1 MKYLTCFLLI
11 GSLFIRPANAQE
23 DYSFD
28 LSEIEKNA
36 FQFGGYLET
45 RPIFSLLDRE
55 SRFYFLNYYD
65 SEQKKKAMECNF
77 KALLDLSYERGIAKA
92 QIRLNADLS
101 HSHSDWS
108 QDFDLYEGYLSLKP
122 SLHFH
127 IDIGKKRLKWGKGYA
142 WNPVAFIDN
151 PKNPFDPDL
160 ALEGFTVISA
170 DYIKSFSGKLR
181 TLTLTGILI
190 PVFKD
195 VNSQLGRHNT
205 LNYGGKVY
213 SLLFDTDIDLM
224 FLAGPGISSRYG
236 IDFSRNITSN
246 IEIHGEGAYWTEYSK
261 RVVDDE
267 SALDQKKRD
276 GCSYLLGIRYL
287 TKSNTTFFLEY
298 YRNGRGYTQKEME
311 DYYSLIDSGYDMYL
325 MSGIEDELDLAS
337 SFTGFRT
344 FSPAINYLF
353 LRILQK
359 EPFNIVYFNPS
370 LTSICNLG
378 DGSFSLVPE
387 LLYTPVTDLEL
398 RARAMFL
405 VGNRGTEFGE
415 KQNNFRLELRIR
427 YYF

>member
-28 LSEIEKNA
+28 LSEIEKKA
-36 FQFGGYLET
+36 FQFGGYLEA
-45 RPIFSLLDRE
+45 RPVFSLLDRE
-55 SRFYFLNYYD
+55 SRFYSLIYYD

-92 QIRLNADLS
+92 QIRLNADLN

>member
-28 LSEIEKNA
+28 LSEIEKKA
-36 FQFGGYLET
+36 FQFGGYLEA
-45 RPIFSLLDRE
+45 RPVFSLLDRE
-55 SRFYFLNYYD
+55 SRFYSLIYYD

-92 QIRLNADLS
+92 QIRLNADLN

-246 IEIHGEGAYWTEYSK
+246 IEIHGEGAYRTEYSK

>member
-1 MKYLTCFLLI
+1 VKYLTCFLLI

-28 LSEIEKNA
+28 LSEIEKKA
-36 FQFGGYLET
+36 FQFGGYLEA
-45 RPIFSLLDRE
+45 RPVFSLLDRE
-55 SRFYFLNYYD
+55 SRFYFLNYYY

-92 QIRLNADLS
+92 QIRLNADLN

>member
-28 LSEIEKNA
+28 LSEIEKKA
-36 FQFGGYLET
+36 FQFGGYLEA
-45 RPIFSLLDRE
+45 RPVFSLLDRE
-55 SRFYFLNYYD
+55 SRFYSLIYYD

-92 QIRLNADLS
+92 QIRLNADLN

-224 FLAGPGISSRYG
+224 FLTGPGISSRYG

>member
-1 MKYLTCFLLI
+1 VKYLTCFLLI

-28 LSEIEKNA
+28 LSEIEKKA
-36 FQFGGYLET
+36 FQFGGYLEA
-45 RPIFSLLDRE
+45 RPVFSLLDRE
-55 SRFYFLNYYD
+55 SRFYSLIYYD
-65 SEQKKKAMECNF
+65 SEQKKKAMEYNF

-92 QIRLNADLS
+92 QIRLNADLN

>member
-28 LSEIEKNA
+28 LSEIEKKA
-36 FQFGGYLET
+36 FQFGGYLEA
-45 RPIFSLLDRE
+45 RPVFSLLDRE
-55 SRFYFLNYYD
+55 SRFYSLIYYD
-65 SEQKKKAMECNF
+65 SEQKKKAMEYNF

-92 QIRLNADLS
+92 QIRLNADLN

>member
-1 MKYLTCFLLI
+1 VKYLTCFLLI

-28 LSEIEKNA
+28 LSEIEKKA
-36 FQFGGYLET
+36 FQFGGYLEA
-45 RPIFSLLDRE
+45 RPVFSLLDRE
-55 SRFYFLNYYD
+55 SRFYSLIYYD

-92 QIRLNADLS
+92 QIRLNADLN
-101 HSHSDWS
+101 HSHSDWP

>member
-28 LSEIEKNA
+28 LSEIEKKA
-36 FQFGGYLET
+36 FQFGGYLEA
-45 RPIFSLLDRE
+45 RPVFSLLDRE
-55 SRFYFLNYYD
+55 SRFYSLIYYD

-92 QIRLNADLS
+92 QIRLNADLN

-224 FLAGPGISSRYG
+224 FLAGSGISSRYG

-261 RVVDDE
+261 RVVDGE
-267 SALDQKKRD
+267 NALDQKKRD

-287 TKSNTTFFLEY
+287 TRSNTTFFLEY

-311 DYYSLIDSGYDMYL
+311 DYYGLIDSGYDMYL

-344 FSPAINYLF
+344 FSPAINYLYI
-353 LRILQK
+353 RILQK

-387 LLYTPVTDLEL
+387 LLYAPVTDLEL

-415 KQNNFRLELRIR
+415 KRNNFRLELRIR

>member
-28 LSEIEKNA
+28 LSEIEKKA
-36 FQFGGYLET
+36 FQFGGYLEA
-45 RPIFSLLDRE
+45 RPVFSLLDRE
-55 SRFYFLNYYD
+55 SRFYFLNYYY
-65 SEQKKKAMECNF
+65 SEQKKKAMEYNF

-92 QIRLNADLS
+92 QIRLNADLN

-224 FLAGPGISSRYG
+224 FLTGPGISSRYG

-246 IEIHGEGAYWTEYSK
+246 IEIHGEGAYRTEYSK

>member
-28 LSEIEKNA
+28 LSEIEKKA
-36 FQFGGYLET
+36 FQFGGYLEA
-45 RPIFSLLDRE
+45 RPVFSLLDRE
-55 SRFYFLNYYD
+55 SRFYSLIYYD

-92 QIRLNADLS
+92 QIRLNADLN

-224 FLAGPGISSRYG
+224 FLTGPGISSRYG

-246 IEIHGEGAYWTEYSK
+246 IEIHGEGAYRTEYSK

>member
-28 LSEIEKNA
+28 LSEIEKKA
-36 FQFGGYLET
+36 FQFGGYLEA
-45 RPIFSLLDRE
+45 RPVFSLLDRE
-55 SRFYFLNYYD
+55 SRFYFLNYYY

-92 QIRLNADLS
+92 QIRLNADLN

>member
-11 GSLFIRPANAQE
+11 GSIFIWSANAQE

-65 SEQKKKAMECNF
+65 SEQKKKAMEYNF

-224 FLAGPGISSRYG
+224 FLAGSGISSRYG

-261 RVVDDE
+261 RVVDGE
-267 SALDQKKRD
+267 NALDQKKRD

-287 TKSNTTFFLEY
+287 TRSNTTFFLEY

-311 DYYSLIDSGYDMYL
+311 DYYRLIDSGYDMYL

-344 FSPAINYLF
+344 FSPAINYLYI
-353 LRILQK
+353 RILQK

-387 LLYTPVTDLEL
+387 LLYAPVTDLEL

-415 KQNNFRLELRIR
+415 KRNNFRLELRIR

>member
-28 LSEIEKNA
+28 LSEIEKKA
-36 FQFGGYLET
+36 FQFGGYLEA
-45 RPIFSLLDRE
+45 RPVFSLLDRE
-55 SRFYFLNYYD
+55 SRFYSLIYYD

-92 QIRLNADLS
+92 QIRLNADLN
-101 HSHSDWS
+101 HSHSDWP

>member
-1 MKYLTCFLLI
+1 VKYLTCFLLI

-28 LSEIEKNA
+28 LSEIEKKA
-36 FQFGGYLET
+36 FQFGGYLEA
-45 RPIFSLLDRE
+45 RPVFSLLDRE
-55 SRFYFLNYYD
+55 SRFYFLNYYY

-92 QIRLNADLS
+92 QIRLNADLN
-101 HSHSDWS
+101 HSHSDWP

-276 GCSYLLGIRYL
+276 GCSYLLGVRYL

>member
-28 LSEIEKNA
+28 LSEIEKKA
-36 FQFGGYLET
+36 FQFGGYLEA
-45 RPIFSLLDRE
+45 RPVFSLLDRE

-92 QIRLNADLS
+92 QIRLNADLN

-224 FLAGPGISSRYG
+224 FLTGPGISSRYG

-246 IEIHGEGAYWTEYSK
+246 IEIHGEGAYRTEYSK

-344 FSPAINYLF
+344 
-353 LRILQK
+353 
-359 EPFNIVYFNPS
+359 
-370 LTSICNLG
+370 
-378 DGSFSLVPE
+378 
-387 LLYTPVTDLEL
+387 
-398 RARAMFL
+398 
-405 VGNRGTEFGE
+405 
-415 KQNNFRLELRIR
+415 
-427 YYF
+427 

>member
-28 LSEIEKNA
+28 LSEIEKKA
-36 FQFGGYLET
+36 FQFGGYLEA
-45 RPIFSLLDRE
+45 RPVFSLLDRE

-65 SEQKKKAMECNF
+65 SEQKKKAMEYNF

-92 QIRLNADLS
+92 QIRLNADLN

-224 FLAGPGISSRYG
+224 FLTGPGISSRYG

>member
-1 MKYLTCFLLI
+1 VKYLTCFLLI

-28 LSEIEKNA
+28 LSEIEKKA
-36 FQFGGYLET
+36 FQFGGYLEA
-45 RPIFSLLDRE
+45 RPVFSLLDRE
-55 SRFYFLNYYD
+55 SRFYSLIYYD

-92 QIRLNADLS
+92 QIRLNADLN
-101 HSHSDWS
+101 HSHSDWP

-195 VNSQLGRHNT
+195 VNSQLGQHNT

-415 KQNNFRLELRIR
+415 KQNNFRLGLRIR

>member
-1 MKYLTCFLLI
+1 VKYLTCFLLI

-28 LSEIEKNA
+28 LSEIEKKA
-36 FQFGGYLET
+36 FQFGGYLEA
-45 RPIFSLLDRE
+45 RPVFSLLDRE

-65 SEQKKKAMECNF
+65 SEQKKKAMEYNF

-92 QIRLNADLS
+92 QIRLNADLN

-142 WNPVAFIDN
+142 WNPAAFIDN

-195 VNSQLGRHNT
+195 VNSQLGQHNT

-261 RVVDDE
+261 RAVDDE

>member
-28 LSEIEKNA
+28 LSEIEKKA
-36 FQFGGYLET
+36 FQFGGYLEA
-45 RPIFSLLDRE
+45 RPVFSLLDRE

-65 SEQKKKAMECNF
+65 SEQKKKAMEYNF

-92 QIRLNADLS
+92 QIRLNADLN

-224 FLAGPGISSRYG
+224 FLTGPGISSRYG

-246 IEIHGEGAYWTEYSK
+246 IEIHGEGAYRTEYSK

>member
-28 LSEIEKNA
+28 LSEIEKKA
-36 FQFGGYLET
+36 FQFGGYLEA
-45 RPIFSLLDRE
+45 RPVFSLLDRE
-55 SRFYFLNYYD
+55 SRFYFLNYYY
-65 SEQKKKAMECNF
+65 SEQKKKAMEYNF

-92 QIRLNADLS
+92 QIRLNADLN

-224 FLAGPGISSRYG
+224 FLTGPGISSRYG

>member
-1 MKYLTCFLLI
+1 VKYLTCFLLI

-28 LSEIEKNA
+28 LSEIEKKA
-36 FQFGGYLET
+36 FQFGGYLEA
-45 RPIFSLLDRE
+45 RPVFSLLDRE
-55 SRFYFLNYYD
+55 SRFYSLIYYD

-92 QIRLNADLS
+92 QIRLNADLN

>member
-28 LSEIEKNA
+28 LSEIEKKA
-36 FQFGGYLET
+36 FLFGGYLEA
-45 RPIFSLLDRE
+45 RPVFSLLDRE
-55 SRFYFLNYYD
+55 SRFYFLNYYG
-65 SEQKKKAMECNF
+65 SEQKKSALEYNF
-77 KALLDLSYERGIAKA
+77 KALLDLSYEKGIAKA
-92 QIRLNADLS
+92 QIRLNADLN

-108 QDFDLYEGYLSLKP
+108 QDLDLYEGYLSLKP

-127 IDIGKKRLKWGKGYA
+127 MDFGKKRLKWGKGYA

-170 DYIKSFSGKLR
+170 DYIKSFSGELR

-190 PVFKD
+190 PVFENA
-195 VNSQLGRHNT
+195 NSQLGQHNT
-205 LNYGGKVY
+205 LNYGGKLY

-246 IEIHGEGAYWTEYSK
+246 IEIHGEGAYWSEYSK
-261 RVVDDE
+261 EIVDDE
-267 SALDQKKRD
+267 GVSDQKKGN

-298 YRNGRGYTQKEME
+298 YRNGRGYTQKEM
-311 DYYSLIDSGYDMYL
+311 DNYYRLIDSGYAMFL
-325 MSGIEDELDLAS
+325 ASGIEDELDLAS
-337 SFTGFRT
+337 SLTGFRT
-344 FSPAINYLF
+344 FSPAKNYLY

-387 LLYTPVTDLEL
+387 LLYAPVTDLEL

-405 VGNRGTEFGE
+405 LGDRGTEFGE
-415 KQNNFRLELRIR
+415 KQNKLRLELRIR

>member
-1 MKYLTCFLLI
+1 VKYLTCFLLI

-28 LSEIEKNA
+28 LSEIEKKA
-36 FQFGGYLET
+36 FQFGGYLEA
-45 RPIFSLLDRE
+45 RPVFSLLDRE
-55 SRFYFLNYYD
+55 SRFYSLIYYD

-92 QIRLNADLS
+92 QIRLNADLN

-224 FLAGPGISSRYG
+224 FLTGPGISSRYG

-246 IEIHGEGAYWTEYSK
+246 IEIHGEGAYRTEYSK

>member
-1 MKYLTCFLLI
+1 
-11 GSLFIRPANAQE
+11 
-23 DYSFD
+23 
-28 LSEIEKNA
+28 
-36 FQFGGYLET
+36 
-45 RPIFSLLDRE
+45 
-55 SRFYFLNYYD
+55 
-65 SEQKKKAMECNF
+65 MECNF

-92 QIRLNADLS
+92 QIRLNADLN

-224 FLAGPGISSRYG
+224 FLTGPGISSRYG